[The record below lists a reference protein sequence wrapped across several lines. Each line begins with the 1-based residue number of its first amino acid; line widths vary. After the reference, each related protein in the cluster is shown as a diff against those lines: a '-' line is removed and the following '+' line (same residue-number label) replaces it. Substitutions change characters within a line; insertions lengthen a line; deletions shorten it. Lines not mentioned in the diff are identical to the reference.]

1 MFLIAP
7 IRKQVEHI
15 ARMLK
20 PHNKRVTLKELREV
34 ALMAVM
40 QEHEQTFA
48 NAIKDLPRDEL
59 EAMFRYSLEELG
71 GIRGRYFRTS
81 VNEIDRLED
90 LMYGCYRV
98 FTRFPFTTA
107 GILLRKRLLYVKAIE
122 ITMGHLTSK
131 FKSKCSCI
139 CKIK

>member
-1 MFLIAP
+1 MFLIPP
-7 IRKQVEHI
+7 IRKHVE
-15 ARMLK
+15 AVVKLLK
-20 PHNKRVTLKELREV
+20 PVNKGVPVKELREV

-48 NAIKDLPRDEL
+48 NAIEDLPRDEL

-71 GIRGRYFRTS
+71 GIRGRYFKTS
-81 VNEIDRLED
+81 VSEIDRLED

-107 GILLRKRLLYVKAIE
+107 GILLRKRMLYVKYIE
-122 ITMGHLTSK
+122 RTMGHLTSK
-131 FKSKCSCI
+131 FKSKCSCV
-139 CKIK
+139 CKLK